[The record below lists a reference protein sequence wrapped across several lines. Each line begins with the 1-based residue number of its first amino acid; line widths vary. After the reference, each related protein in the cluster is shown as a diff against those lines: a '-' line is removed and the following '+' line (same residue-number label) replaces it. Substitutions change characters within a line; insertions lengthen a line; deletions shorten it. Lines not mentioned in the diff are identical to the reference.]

1 MAQTLIG
8 QRARWSLLLWLA
20 LVCAPSLAHAQR
32 FALPVDVE
40 QGLVFGAAQ
49 PRTPYLLGVRV
60 VPSLDI
66 ERARFGLVL
75 GPMYRNPAWDF
86 ALGANMAFF
95 VPTSGRESGVRFVL
109 QGEYLPR
116 TQAGRI
122 SFGVLAELLGLLRI
136 GVWPGYDFDAMR
148 PELCLSVGADVMS
161 WAKVL
166 ADEW

>member
-1 MAQTLIG
+1 MAQNFAGRL
-8 QRARWSLLLWLA
+8 ALLLLA
-20 LVCAPSLAHAQR
+20 LVSATPLIAQAQS

-40 QGLVFGAAQ
+40 QGLVIGAAE
-49 PRTPYLLGVRV
+49 PRTPYVFGLRV

-86 ALGANMAFF
+86 AIGANMALF
-95 VPTSGRESGVRFVL
+95 VPTSGRETGVRFVL

-116 TQAGRI
+116 QQAGRL
-122 SFGVLAELLGLLRI
+122 SFGILAELLGLLRI
-136 GVWPGYDFDAMR
+136 GVWPGFDFDAMR
-148 PELCLSVGADVMS
+148 PELCVSVGADVMS